1 MTATSPPAATTP
13 ALTRAKFRP
22 QAIFVAAMTL
32 FAALFVTVALSE
44 YHAPSPHAVPVG
56 IVAPAAAAGQ
66 ISQALDHAAPGGFD
80 LRTYDSVAAART
92 GIAQGQVDG
101 ALVESSG
108 GGMQLLAAPAAG
120 TAPTQALTS
129 AFSAIAAHTG
139 QTLTVTDVVKP
150 GAADSLGLS
159 AFFLALGVLI
169 PSIAA
174 GSASALVFRRSRRA
188 WWFAAPVLAAA
199 AIGAAAAGVA
209 DGVSGLGHYPALAG
223 IIALY
228 SLAVS
233 AATAALARIRPPL
246 SALAVLAFVVFG
258 IPASG
263 GPSGLAAFGPG
274 YLRALDSALPLG
286 VAASAVRKAVY
297 FGGYGTAQPLWTL
310 AAWAGAGFVVLALVA
325 LQRRAPQSAQPMRTV
340 PTPHAPSG
348 VVVGFDDSEP
358 ARRALAQAARL
369 AAERHESLHVVYA
382 DHVLLDSDLAGYA
395 HAEIETARDETAAA
409 VSAAAAAIVGG
420 IGGTGETGIEYTF
433 VRRQGMPTDA
443 ILTAATELADRS
455 GSAPVIIV
463 GRSGHAA
470 HRLLGSVPTHLLA
483 RSPFPVLA
491 IA

>member
-1 MTATSPPAATTP
+1 MTATSAPAATTTV
-13 ALTRAKFRP
+13 LTRAKFRP
-22 QAIFVAAMTL
+22 HAIFVAAMTL

-56 IVAPAAAAGQ
+56 IVAPASAAGQ
-66 ISQALDHAAPGGFD
+66 INQALDHAAPGGFD
-80 LRTYDSVAAART
+80 LRTYDSLAAARA
-92 GIAQGQVDG
+92 GVAQGQVDG
-101 ALVESSG
+101 AVVESPA
-108 GGMQLLAAPAAG
+108 GMQLLAAPAVG
-120 TAPTQALTS
+120 TVPTQALTS

-139 QTLTVTDVVKP
+139 QSLTVTDVVKP

-297 FGGYGTAQPLWTL
+297 FGGYGIAQPLWTL
-310 AAWAGAGFVVLALVA
+310 AAWAGAGLVVLALVA
-325 LQRRAPQSAQPMRTV
+325 LRRRASQSAQPPRTV
-340 PTPHAPSG
+340 PTPHAHSG

-369 AAERHESLHVVYA
+369 AAERHEPLHVVYA

-409 VSAAAAAIVGG
+409 VAAAAAEIVGG
-420 IGGTGETGIEYTF
+420 IGGTGGTELDYAF
-433 VRRQGMPTDA
+433 VRRQGTATDA
-443 ILTAATELADRS
+443 ILSAAADLAARS
-455 GSAPVIIV
+455 ESDPVIIV